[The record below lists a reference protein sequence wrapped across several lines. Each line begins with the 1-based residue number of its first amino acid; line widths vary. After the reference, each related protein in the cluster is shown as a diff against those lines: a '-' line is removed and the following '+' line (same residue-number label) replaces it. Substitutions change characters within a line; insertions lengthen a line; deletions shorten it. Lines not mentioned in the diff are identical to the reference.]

1 MCFAKDT
8 NQKLTNFYSDNELG
22 EDIDLSTLTSVQ
34 NKNKNF
40 IPNTKKQLS
49 PDIQD
54 ALWNLWHS
62 ASEHIPDKLSL
73 CISLPVMICN
83 NDATESCITKGQEGH
98 IVG

>member
-49 PDIQD
+49 PDMQD
-54 ALWNLWHS
+54 ALWNL
-62 ASEHIPDKLSL
+62 
-73 CISLPVMICN
+73 
-83 NDATESCITKGQEGH
+83 
-98 IVG
+98 